1 LTATTPSAAGTIAPL
16 KPLSGWTRARV
27 FWRSLFIQAGYNP
40 QGQQSLGLTY
50 ALLPALKELYPEPQA
65 EAEAVRRHLATSFNT
80 HPYSAAAIV
89 GGILNHEERIA
100 RGEERPESAEHFKAS
115 LMGPLAALGDGFFW
129 FSLRPAAGALCAA
142 LYPFLGVWSAVL
154 FLVLYNAVHLTARAR
169 FFVLGYRAGDAIVL
183 SLSRAQIPRWG
194 ERLRAIAALCA
205 GGLAAYL
212 SVTFAW
218 RTGLPHAPLA
228 GGCLLVAAFAFS
240 VAETKGARWVALY
253 GSALLAIVAGALQ

>member
-1 LTATTPSAAGTIAPL
+1 V
-16 KPLSGWTRARV
+16 RARV

-50 ALLPALKELYPEPQA
+50 ALLPALKALYPEPQA
-65 EAEAVRRHLATSFNT
+65 EAAAVHRHLATNFNT
-80 HPYSAAAIV
+80 HPYVAAAIV

-100 RGEERPESAEHFKAS
+100 RGDELPESAEHFKAS

-129 FSLRPAAGALCAA
+129 LSLRPATGALCAA
-142 LYPFLGVWSAVL
+142 LYPWLGVWCAVL
-154 FLVLYNAVHLTARAR
+154 FLVLYNAVHFTARAR
-169 FFVLGYRAGDAIVL
+169 FFLLGYTTGDALVA

-194 ERLRAIAALCA
+194 ERLRAVAAACS

-212 SVTFAW
+212 SVTFAS
-218 RTGLPHAPLA
+218 RTGLPTAPLA
-228 GGCLLVAAFAFS
+228 GTCLLLAALAFAL
-240 VAETKGARWVALY
+240 ADTRGARWAALY